1 MFNNLQQYQSPR
13 ILTPRQIQRQKNARA
28 NLIKRIL
35 IDILIT
41 AVGNLISG
49 VICIFLFGIIYNS

>member
-1 MFNNLQQYQSPR
+1 MFNNLQPYQSPR

-49 VICIFLFGIIYNS
+49 VICIFLFEIIYNS

>member
-1 MFNNLQQYQSPR
+1 MFNNLQPYQSTR

-49 VICIFLFGIIYNS
+49 VICIFLFEIIYNS